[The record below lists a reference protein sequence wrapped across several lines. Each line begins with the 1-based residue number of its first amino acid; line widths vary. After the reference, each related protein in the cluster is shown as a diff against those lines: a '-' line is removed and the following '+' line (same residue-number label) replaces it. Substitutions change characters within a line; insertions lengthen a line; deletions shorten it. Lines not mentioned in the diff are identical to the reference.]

1 MRHLFSFVMSS
12 CISLHSIRSTT
23 TSNNDCHCPMRTNE
37 NKKYDANA
45 RRIFHSHWSGHLNFM
60 ECLYA
65 GIANITT
72 LWILTFITEQLRL
85 YIAYNETFCLW
96 FCFMMFHS
104 LHLQSPNKLKRRQ
117 KKRKKRVEKNASFAF
132 FCAVNLNYS
141 STHIF
146 LASHSVKQWKC
157 IKTN

>member
-1 MRHLFSFVMSS
+1 MRQLRHLFSFVMSS

-104 LHLQSPNKLKRRQ
+104 LHLQSPNKLKRDGRKREKKEW
-117 KKRKKRVEKNASFAF
+117 KKRIVCLFLCCQLELQFNSYF
-132 FCAVNLNYS
+132 S
-141 STHIF
+141 SQ
-146 LASHSVKQWKC
+146 S
-157 IKTN
+157 